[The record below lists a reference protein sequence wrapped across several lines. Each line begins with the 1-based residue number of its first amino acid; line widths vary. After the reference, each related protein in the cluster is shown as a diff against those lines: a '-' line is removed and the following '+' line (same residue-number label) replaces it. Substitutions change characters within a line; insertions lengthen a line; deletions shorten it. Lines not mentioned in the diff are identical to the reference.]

1 MRDTME
7 LIVSQTFTAENSLFA
22 VICVVCCTIMLT
34 RFKKM
39 TVDAMTVVTVALKTV
54 ALFAAYYSFWIIG
67 LLVGRL
73 FSDQWRAFL
82 QFYLS
87 AFGLALV
94 GCSLFWDYKLK
105 TRLIYISLFVL
116 TWQLLPALSFLFPV
130 FLQAVNLSGIWTVAV
145 FSIPRILM
153 MALLVIILKKMDLD
167 NLYAK
172 SYWDIFL
179 FEAVCLLC
187 TLVQVFSASHFDVM
201 TNSYICLIVWTMLVF
216 VYCFYWFFLRESNQ
230 KRVNEIEM
238 RVAHADLQYL
248 SYLHS
253 NYENIRMLKHEL
265 KNQFAYIA
273 LLYEQGRE
281 DEAKAFFGELSQNAC
296 KTLNFASSGNRTI
309 DIAVSLTAEK
319 TENSQIAFRQS
330 LAVPENM
337 PVEENDLFS
346 LLINL
351 LDNAYTGAVRS
362 GVDDRKVVIQICPN
376 DCYLMIYVANTVSP
390 DTGVEVLRSM
400 ERRSLKGDGHGYGHK
415 IVNRIVK
422 KYNGQIRY
430 SINNGMFEAVVML
443 ALTNEIGGKA
453 V

>member
-1 MRDTME
+1 ME
-7 LIVSQTFTAENSLFA
+7 LILSQTFTGENFLFA
-22 VICVVCCTIMLT
+22 AICAVFGTIMLT
-34 RFKKM
+34 RFKKLTLDGATVLM
-39 TVDAMTVVTVALKTV
+39 TVLKLLM
-54 ALFAAYYSFWIIG
+54 LFVAYYSFWVIG
-67 LLVGRL
+67 LLIGRL
-73 FSDQWRAFL
+73 FSDQWRAFM

-94 GCSLFWDYKLK
+94 GCCVFTDYKLK
-105 TRLIYISLFVL
+105 TRLIYLSLFVL
-116 TWQLLPALSFLFPV
+116 TWWLLPALSFLLPKLIPV
-130 FLQAVNLSGIWTVAV
+130 DMTIFGVFVG
-145 FSIPRILM
+145 FSIPRILTM
-153 MALLVIILKKMDLD
+153 GLLVVILKKMDLD
-167 NLYAK
+167 TLYVK
-172 SYWDIFL
+172 SRWDIFL

-187 TLVQVFSASHFDVM
+187 ALVQIFATSHFDVT
-201 TNSYICLIVWTMLVF
+201 TNSYICLILWVMLIF

-248 SYLHS
+248 GYLHS

-265 KNQFAYIA
+265 KNQFAYISM
-273 LLYEQGRE
+273 LYEEDRE
-281 DEAKAFFGELSQNAC
+281 DEAKAFFGELARNAG

-319 TENSQIAFRQS
+319 TENSQVAFRQS
-330 LAVPENM
+330 LVVPENL
-337 PVEENDLFS
+337 PLEENDLFS

-351 LDNAYTGAVRS
+351 LDNAYAGAMRS
-362 GVDDRKVVIQICPN
+362 ETDNRKVVIQICPN

-390 DTGVEVLRSM
+390 DAGEEVLRSM

-415 IVNRIVK
+415 IVKGIVK

-430 SINNGMFEAVVML
+430 SISNGMFEAVVML
-443 ALTNEIGGKA
+443 ALTNEIGGKT